1 VLTLGARI
9 EEPAAFVAK
18 LNDLLVTLT
27 REPENAPEPPQDAPE
42 PPQDAAGPPPAG
54 EDG

>member
-9 EEPAAFVAK
+9 EEPAVFVAK

-27 REPENAPEPPQDAPE
+27 REPEDTAEPPP
-42 PPQDAAGPPPAG
+42 DAAEPPPAG